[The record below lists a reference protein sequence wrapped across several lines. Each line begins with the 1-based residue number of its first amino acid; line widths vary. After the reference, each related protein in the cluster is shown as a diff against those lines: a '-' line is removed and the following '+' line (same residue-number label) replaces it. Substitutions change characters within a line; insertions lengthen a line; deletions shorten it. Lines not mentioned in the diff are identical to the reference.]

1 MKSFEEAITVL
12 SSITAPFEKETIRL
26 EEAAGRI
33 LAENIYADRDYPPF
47 NRAAM
52 DGYAVMQSDW
62 DKGVRT
68 YSVIDTIFTGEPARH
83 SLVSGA
89 CYKIMTGA
97 ATPEIAN
104 LIIRREDARELEGKV
119 VLHADKI
126 RAYQN
131 IARQGEDSKAGTL
144 LLSAPLSCTP
154 QVIGLLATVGKSVLT
169 VYKLPKVAVV
179 TTGDEVVSPDA
190 SLSPFQIRN
199 SNQYLLRALLGQ
211 WQIEP
216 VLCTHVSDDKDKLT
230 ATLTAAMD
238 ADLVIINGAVSAGD
252 ADHVPAVLQD
262 LGVKTLFHKVGIRPG
277 KPLLTGK
284 APSGTVVFALPGNP
298 LSCLT
303 TFTIFVE
310 HYLYLCFGYAHRPF
324 QTRSLLEGRTK
335 KHPLTEFF
343 PVSTDHSGA
352 LNLLPFNGSG
362 DVTACINAQGLA
374 MQPAASMQ
382 LNPHDAVTFYPFNQ
396 ISNNHY
402 N

>member
-1 MKSFEEAITVL
+1 MKSFEEAIAII
-12 SSITAPFEKETIRL
+12 SSITTLFEKETIRL
-26 EEAAGRI
+26 EEATGRI

-52 DGYAVMQSDW
+52 DGYAIMQSDW
-62 DKGVRT
+62 DKGVRA
-68 YSVIDTIFTGEPARH
+68 YSVIETIFTGQPARH
-83 SLVSGA
+83 PLVSGA

-104 LIIRREDARELEGKV
+104 LIIRREDAEEFEGNV
-119 VLHADKI
+119 ILHADKI
-126 RAYQN
+126 KAYQN
-131 IARQGEDSKAGTL
+131 IARQGEDSRAGTL
-144 LLSAPLSCTP
+144 LLSAPSRCTP
-154 QVIGLLATVGKSVLT
+154 QVISLLATVGKSAVT
-169 VYKLPKVAVV
+169 VYRLPKVAVV

-199 SNQYLLRALLGQ
+199 SNQYLLRSLLGQ
-211 WQIEP
+211 WQIKP
-216 VLCTHVSDDKDKLT
+216 VLCEHVSDDKDKLT
-230 ATLTAAMD
+230 ATLTAAME

-252 ADHVPAVLQD
+252 ADHVPAVLQE

-284 APSGTVVFALPGNP
+284 AASGTVVFALPGNP

-310 HYLYLCFGYAHRPF
+310 HYLYLCFGFECRPF
-324 QTRSLLEGRTK
+324 QTLPLLAGRTK

-343 PVSTDHSGA
+343 PVSTGHSGA

-374 MQPAASMQ
+374 MQPAAVME
-382 LNPHDAVTFYPFNQ
+382 LDKDEPITFYPFNHS
-396 ISNNHY
+396 SNNHY
-402 N
+402 K